1 MEGWLESGGG
11 GVGEGGAGGEVGV
24 GEGGGGGE
32 GEGVGGGG
40 EEDLGGQEGRWCRA
54 RGFGKGLR
62 RPWS

>member
-1 MEGWLESGGG
+1 M
-11 GVGEGGAGGEVGV
+11 A
-24 GEGGGGGE
+24 
-32 GEGVGGGG
+32 EGVGGGG